1 MKMRLDDLTIP
12 LRLLR
17 LRVEGTVKIGYAR
30 TSTIEQ
36 IAGLEAQDR
45 ELRTAGAQKL
55 FSERVSSVAKRE
67 QLEAALEY
75 CREGDVLVVTKLDRL
90 ARSMADLVAI
100 TSRLKAKGVAL
111 NILAMQLDTTT
122 LTGKL
127 MLQLMGCFAEFERDV
142 MLERQR
148 EGVAKAKAEGKYR
161 GRVPTAQHKAAE
173 VIQLRGQGVKP
184 EEIAVQLGISRASVF
199 RVLKD
204 QRTRAGYAK
213 CRGKRS
219 LYEIGVDT
227 AYKVLAANPSD

>member
-1 MKMRLDDLTIP
+1 M
-12 LRLLR
+12 
-17 LRVEGTVKIGYAR
+17 KIGYAR

-127 MLQLMGCFAEFERDV
+127 C
-142 MLERQR
+142 
-148 EGVAKAKAEGKYR
+148 
-161 GRVPTAQHKAAE
+161 
-173 VIQLRGQGVKP
+173 
-184 EEIAVQLGISRASVF
+184 SS
-199 RVLKD
+199 
-204 QRTRAGYAK
+204 
-213 CRGKRS
+213 
-219 LYEIGVDT
+219 
-227 AYKVLAANPSD
+227 